1 MKPRR
6 YFAGCTLA
14 LSLACGCALSV
25 GSDDAASPASSA
37 PQATAPAQEPASFP
51 VTAPVEPAGHAPSSE
66 PVGVEAKFSVQ
77 VSSTVNERAARDAAQ
92 GLADRSFPSYVRT
105 APASG
110 KTYFQVRV
118 GPFGDRDSA
127 DAIAGT
133 LQSLGYSTWIVQ
145 E

>member
-1 MKPRR
+1 MKLRR

-14 LSLACGCALSV
+14 VSLAAGCALSV
-25 GSDDAASPASSA
+25 GSDDAASPTASA
-37 PQATAPAQEPASFP
+37 PPASAP
-51 VTAPVEPAGHAPSSE
+51 TEAVAPPPATAPVEAPASAPSSAPLE
-66 PVGVEAKFSVQ
+66 VEARFSVQ
-77 VSSTVNERAARDAAQ
+77 VSSIVNERAARDAAQ
-92 GLADRSFPSYVRT
+92 GLADRGFPSYVRT

-127 DAIAGT
+127 DAIAAT

>member
-1 MKPRR
+1 MKLRR
-6 YFAGCTLA
+6 YFAGCAWA
-14 LSLACGCALSV
+14 LSVAAGCALSV
-25 GSDDAASPASSA
+25 GSDDAAPPSASAPPAS
-37 PQATAPAQEPASFP
+37 APAEAAAPPAVQPPEPMTP
-51 VTAPVEPAGHAPSSE
+51 PPAAA

-77 VSSTVNERAARDAAQ
+77 VSSIVNERAARDAAQ
-92 GLADRSFPSYVRT
+92 GLADRGFPSYVRT

-127 DAIAGT
+127 DAIAAT

>member
-1 MKPRR
+1 M
-6 YFAGCTLA
+6 A
-14 LSLACGCALSV
+14 LSLATGCALSV
-25 GSDDAASPASSA
+25 GSDDAATPASSA
-37 PQATAPAQEPASFP
+37 PPAGAPMEAAAPPA
-51 VTAPVEPAGHAPSSE
+51 TAPVEPMAP
-66 PVGVEAKFSVQ
+66 PPAPAPQGVEAKFSVQ
-77 VSSTVNERAARDAAQ
+77 VSSIVNERAARDAAQ
-92 GLADRSFPSYVRT
+92 GLADRGFPSYVRT

-127 DAIAGT
+127 DAIAAT